1 MPGRCIQRY
10 SSRSPPLLYAPFPFW
25 KPYAQPRIPSMHS
38 QSFIHPQC
46 PQGYPQFPPPQIAP
60 FRGHS
65 SSYPHCPQL
74 IHSFHPQYP
83 PVWRTLWITKN
94 SPGGLFTHVA
104 KMYKD
109 ARSCMFGQKILFQMV
124 ESGAG
129 GDMTENFR
137 TERKRH
143 SQKTR
148 TQGASAT
155 GHSSRMSMPFRPLM
169 DTAKKRRAPLP
180 SRKCRP

>member
-10 SSRSPPLLYAPFPFW
+10 SSRSPPLLHAPFPFW
-25 KPYAQPRIPSMHS
+25 KPYAQPHIPAMHS

-46 PQGYPQFPPPQIAP
+46 PQDYPQFHPPQIAP

-74 IHSFHPQYP
+74 IHNFHPHYP
-83 PVWRTLWITKN
+83 PVWTTLWITKN

-104 KMYKD
+104 KTNKLTF
-109 ARSCMFGQKILFQMV
+109 SCMFAFSNLSEV
-124 ESGAG
+124 VSAG
-129 GDMTENFR
+129 SDADMSEIFVINENGVSPKSR
-137 TERKRH
+137 A
-143 SQKTR
+143 
-148 TQGASAT
+148 QGTSTT

-169 DTAKKRRAPLP
+169 DTAKNRRTPLP